1 MAGMRTCTLDCF
13 PENILIEI
21 LSYLNV
27 RELIRNGRVCKRWRG
42 LIKDQR
48 LWRTVDLSTWKRVT
62 SRVLWTLLRQYLGR
76 GLCSLHLR
84 GLLHSA
90 RGGSFLSEPWLQTL
104 TSKCPRLRRLT
115 LTLTDLRGLH
125 SCSLLPPSLQVLEL
139 RSCELPPGFF
149 TQNLLKAVQ
158 TDQKG
163 SGKESQTSSSS
174 CSCFIEA
181 LILDNVPSFTDQH
194 LKSLS
199 SWERLQRLEL
209 RDVLRVTVAG
219 LKGCAPPGPHALT
232 HLTHLELEG
241 FSRQQ
246 MAALGLA
253 EGWAGLERLTLGGR
267 EVAPG
272 LLCLNRL
279 VGLRWLRLRG
289 CRLKETL
296 VLRSCGVLKELR
308 MLEFLQVEF
317 AIEAERKDS
326 ERDEKSEND
335 PMPGLRQALS
345 NLLPKCSVLF
355 TQCTIIFGAD

>member
-1 MAGMRTCTLDCF
+1 M
-13 PENILIEI
+13 
-21 LSYLNV
+21 
-27 RELIRNGRVCKRWRG
+27 
-42 LIKDQR
+42 
-48 LWRTVDLSTWKRVT
+48 
-62 SRVLWTLLRQYLGR
+62 
-76 GLCSLHLR
+76 
-84 GLLHSA
+84 
-90 RGGSFLSEPWLQTL
+90 
-104 TSKCPRLRRLT
+104 
-115 LTLTDLRGLH
+115 
-125 SCSLLPPSLQVLEL
+125 LEL

-149 TQNLLKAVQ
+149 TQNPSKQAQ
-158 TDQKG
+158 TDKNC
-163 SGKESQTSSSS
+163 SEKESQTSSSLSS
-174 CSCFIEA
+174 CVIEA

-199 SWERLQRLEL
+199 SWERLYRLEL

-253 EGWAGLERLTLGGR
+253 EGWVGLERLTLGGR

-279 VGLRWLRLRG
+279 VGLRCLRLRG
-289 CRLKETL
+289 CRVTEAL
-296 VLRSCGVLKELR
+296 VLRSCSGLKELR
-308 MLEFLQVEF
+308 TLEFLQVEF
-317 AIEAERKDS
+317 AMEAERKDS
-326 ERDEKSEND
+326 EKDERSEND

-355 TQCTIIFGAD
+355 TQCTVIANSMD

>member
-1 MAGMRTCTLDCF
+1 MVSVIIML
-13 PENILIEI
+13 P
-21 LSYLNV
+21 
-27 RELIRNGRVCKRWRG
+27 
-42 LIKDQR
+42 
-48 LWRTVDLSTWKRVT
+48 
-62 SRVLWTLLRQYLGR
+62 LLTIQI
-76 GLCSLHLR
+76 
-84 GLLHSA
+84 
-90 RGGSFLSEPWLQTL
+90 
-104 TSKCPRLRRLT
+104 
-115 LTLTDLRGLH
+115 
-125 SCSLLPPSLQVLEL
+125 LEL
-139 RSCELPPGFF
+139 RSCELPLGFF
-149 TQNLLKAVQ
+149 SHNPLKLVQADQN
-158 TDQKG
+158 G
-163 SGKESQTSSSS
+163 SGKESPSSSY
-174 CSCFIEA
+174 CNCAIEA

-253 EGWAGLERLTLGGR
+253 EGWVGLERLTLGGR

-289 CRLKETL
+289 CRLTQTL
-296 VLRSCGVLKELR
+296 VLRSCGALKELR

-317 AIEAERKDS
+317 AVEAKVTDS
-326 ERDEKSEND
+326 EGHDMIENE
-335 PMPGLRQALS
+335 PMSGFRQALF

-355 TQCTIIFGAD
+355 TQCTVTPAVD

>member
-1 MAGMRTCTLDCF
+1 MAAVSTYTLDYF

-21 LSYLNV
+21 LSYLTVQELV
-27 RELIRNGRVCKRWRG
+27 RNARVCKRWKA

-48 LWRTVDLSTWKRVT
+48 LWRTVDLSKWKLVT

-76 GLCSLHLR
+76 GVCSLHLR
-84 GLLHSA
+84 GLLHSS
-90 RGGSFLSEPWLQTL
+90 RGGSFLSESWLQTL
-104 TSKCPRLRRLT
+104 SSKCPRLRRLI
-115 LTLTDLRGLH
+115 LTHADLRGLH

-139 RSCELPPGFF
+139 HSCELSPSFF
-149 TQNLLKAVQ
+149 TRNPLKPVQ
-158 TDQKG
+158 ADRNGLEYKT
-163 SGKESQTSSSS
+163 QTSSSN
-174 CSCFIEA
+174 CVIET
-181 LILDNVPSFTDQH
+181 LVLDNVPSFTDQH

-199 SWERLQRLEL
+199 SWDRLRRLEL

-219 LKGCAPPGPHALT
+219 LKGCAPPGPHALK

-253 EGWAGLERLTLGGR
+253 EGWAELERLTLGGR

-279 VGLRWLRLRG
+279 VGLRWLRLRA
-289 CRLKETL
+289 CRLTETL
-296 VLRSCGVLKELR
+296 VLRSCGTLKELR
-308 MLEFLQVEF
+308 TLEFLQVEF
-317 AIEAERKDS
+317 AMEAERKDS
-326 ERDEKSEND
+326 EKDERSEND

-345 NLLPKCSVLF
+345 NLLPKCNLLF
-355 TQCTIIFGAD
+355 TQCSVIVGVD

>member
-1 MAGMRTCTLDCF
+1 MDAVRAYTLDCF
-13 PENILIEI
+13 PENILIDI

-27 RELIRNGRVCKRWRG
+27 RELIRNGRVCKRWRA

-76 GLCSLHLR
+76 GVCSLHLR
-84 GLLHSA
+84 GLLQSA

-104 TSKCPRLRRLT
+104 SSKCPRLRRLT
-115 LTLTDLRGLH
+115 LTQTDLRGLH

-139 RSCELPPGFF
+139 RRCELSPGFF
-149 TQNLLKAVQ
+149 TQNPLNLVKTV
-158 TDQKG
+158 QKG
-163 SGKESQTSSSS
+163 LGKESRTTSSS
-174 CSCFIEA
+174 CSCVIGT

-199 SWERLQRLEL
+199 SWDHLRRLEL

-219 LKGCAPPGPHALT
+219 LKGCAPPGPHALK

-241 FSRQQ
+241 FSRHQ

-253 EGWAGLERLTLGGR
+253 DGWAGLEQLTLGGR

-272 LLCLNRL
+272 LFCLNRL
-279 VGLRWLRLRG
+279 VGLRCLRLRG
-289 CRLKETL
+289 CRLTETL
-296 VLRSCGVLKELR
+296 VLRSCGTLKELR

-326 ERDEKSEND
+326 NERSEND
-335 PMPGLRQALS
+335 PMSGLRQALS

-355 TQCTIIFGAD
+355 TQCTIIVGAD